1 MADTLGA
8 STMTNPTD
16 HPPTREHVQQLL
28 DAAAAATGILPTI
41 GQCQHLNVEL
51 RRLLA
56 GLDQQLRHRQTGLT
70 PRSRDWYAADRLLTD
85 TGAVLAETMGLGLLS
100 AATHVAALG
109 RQAAAVLRW
118 LEA

>member
-1 MADTLGA
+1 
-8 STMTNPTD
+8 MTNPTD

-28 DAAAAATGILPTI
+28 DDAAAATGILPTI
-41 GQCQHLNVEL
+41 DQCQQLNNEL

-56 GLDQQLRHRQTGLT
+56 ELDQQVRHRQADLT
-70 PRSRDWYAADRLLTD
+70 PRSRDWYAADRILVD
-85 TGAVLAETMGLGLLS
+85 TGVVLADTMGLGLLS

-109 RQAAAVLRW
+109 RQAAVVLRW